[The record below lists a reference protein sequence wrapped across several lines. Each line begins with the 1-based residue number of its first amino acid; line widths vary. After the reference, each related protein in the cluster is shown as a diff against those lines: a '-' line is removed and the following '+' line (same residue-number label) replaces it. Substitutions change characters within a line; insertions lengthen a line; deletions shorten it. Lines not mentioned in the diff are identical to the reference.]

1 MPGYNGNRSYNN
13 GNNRSYGGSSKWKET
28 NEFTNPYNFVALGK
42 KCIRKPYEEY
52 KKGNL
57 KTGWIECSLITK
69 TPLFIPNTT
78 NENAFMCAKKGHKSY
93 DFFSYD
99 DIKGQDRTKQFSDPV
114 IPASSIRGAIRA
126 MYEAVTDSC
135 MSTAD
140 DEKILYKRTPTPKL
154 PGMLKKDDQ
163 GWYIHPCE
171 RVMLKYKPCTSDP
184 EGILVKIGDYHEGQE
199 VYIRKS
205 KNHYDNKPYM
215 PYTVAEIYPKTDSSD
230 NKDNL
235 LKIQNNTSKSNDNP
249 IIVGHVHIG
258 EEIYNK
264 HHESVFV
271 LEENLKD
278 NDRIRV
284 KEEDVESLRKTL
296 KLYNDENINLKL
308 KEERKQNKG
317 RKWYKEYEVKEGAL
331 VYYDKDRICM
341 TPSCISKEVFSNQLK
356 QILKKSGEDNNKSGE
371 DKNKNNGYNPCS
383 SKEVCPSCA
392 LFGMIADD
400 GKENTAI
407 SSRLRFTDAQAELKS
422 NKNEYYDKITI
433 LEELASPK
441 VSATEFYMEEP
452 SIRPDL
458 WNYDYAINWNGNIPE
473 RVKDYKPRI
482 RGRKFYWHSKK
493 VLTAD
498 EPTERNSTVRPV
510 RAGVTFTFKV
520 YFDRIN
526 EEELKKLV
534 WTLTL
539 GSNENT
545 NCHKMGKGKP
555 IGLGSVKIKV
565 DKVIERK
572 VEIKNNTLIRTEN
585 EITVDLENAVV
596 EPTSLKEPPN
606 IKEILKITDFSKAP
620 NNVRYPM
627 GYTKKDGKNGVGP
640 HQWFIANKSFSN
652 PPMKPK
658 IYKTLPKILDSKT
671 TLNDYEM

>member
-99 DIKGQDRTKQFSDPV
+99 DIKGQDRTKQFSEPV

-126 MYEAVTDSC
+126 MHEAVTDSC

-163 GWYIHPCE
+163 GWYIHPAE

-184 EGILVKIGDYHEGQE
+184 EGILVKIEDYHEGQE

-205 KNHYDNKPYM
+205 KNHYENKEYM
-215 PYTVAEIYPKTDSSD
+215 PYTVAAISTKNNS
-230 NKDNL
+230 
-235 LKIQNNTSKSNDNP
+235 NNTP
-249 IIVGHVHIG
+249 IFGYVHIG

-271 LEENLKD
+271 LKKD
-278 NDRIRV
+278 DRIRV
-284 KEEDVESLRKTL
+284 KEEDVENLRKTL
-296 KLYNDENINLKL
+296 KLYRDRTINITP
-308 KEERKQNKG
+308 QHKG
-317 RKWYKEYEVKEGAL
+317 YPQYEVKEGAL
-331 VYYDKDRICM
+331 VYYDKDGIYM
-341 TPSCISKEVFSNQLK
+341 TPSCISKEVFNNQLK
-356 QILKKSGEDNNKSGE
+356 QILKENG
-371 DKNKNNGYNPCS
+371 GYNPCS

-441 VSATEFYMEEP
+441 VSSTEFYMEKP
-452 SIRPDL
+452 FIHADL
-458 WNYDYAINWNGNIPE
+458 WNYDYAINWNGNTPE

-493 VLTAD
+493 VLTSN
-498 EPTERNSTVRPV
+498 ETTERNSTVRPV

-585 EITVDLENAVV
+585 EITADLKNAVDLNS
-596 EPTSLKEPPN
+596 TN

-627 GYTKKDGKNGVGP
+627 GDNGKGGKNGVGP

>member
-1 MPGYNGNRSYNN
+1 
-13 GNNRSYGGSSKWKET
+13 KE
-28 NEFTNPYNFVALGK
+28 
-42 KCIRKPYEEY
+42 R
-52 KKGNL
+52 
-57 KTGWIECSLITK
+57 
-69 TPLFIPNTT
+69 
-78 NENAFMCAKKGHKSY
+78 
-93 DFFSYD
+93 D
-99 DIKGQDRTKQFSDPV
+99 
-114 IPASSIRGAIRA
+114 
-126 MYEAVTDSC
+126 
-135 MSTAD
+135 
-140 DEKILYKRTPTPKL
+140 
-154 PGMLKKDDQ
+154 KDKD
-163 GWYIHPCE
+163 
-171 RVMLKYKPCTSDP
+171 
-184 EGILVKIGDYHEGQE
+184 
-199 VYIRKS
+199 
-205 KNHYDNKPYM
+205 KNK
-215 PYTVAEIYPKTDSSD
+215 
-230 NKDNL
+230 NKD
-235 LKIQNNTSKSNDNP
+235 
-249 IIVGHVHIG
+249 G
-258 EEIYNK
+258 IY
-264 HHESVFV
+264 
-271 LEENLKD
+271 
-278 NDRIRV
+278 
-284 KEEDVESLRKTL
+284 
-296 KLYNDENINLKL
+296 
-308 KEERKQNKG
+308 
-317 RKWYKEYEVKEGAL
+317 
-331 VYYDKDRICM
+331 M
-341 TPSCISKEVFSNQLK
+341 TPACISKEVFNNQLK
-356 QILKKSGEDNNKSGE
+356 QILKENG
-371 DKNKNNGYNPCS
+371 GYNPCS
-383 SKEVCPSCA
+383 SKEVCPACA
-392 LFGMIADD
+392 LFGMIAND

-458 WNYDYAINWNGNIPE
+458 WNYDYAIKWKGKIPE

-526 EEELKKLV
+526 EEELKKLI
-534 WTLTL
+534 WTLNL

-585 EITVDLENAVV
+585 EITVDLENAVDV
-596 EPTSLKEPPN
+596 NSTN

>member
-57 KTGWIECSLITK
+57 KTGWIECSLTTK

-99 DIKGQDRTKQFSDPV
+99 DIKGQDRTKQFSEPV

-126 MYEAVTDSC
+126 MHEAVTDSC

-140 DEKILYKRTPTPKL
+140 DEKILYKRTPIPKL

-163 GWYIHPCE
+163 GWYIHPAE
-171 RVMLKYKPCTSDP
+171 RVMLKFQPFPPLPGGFSVN
-184 EGILVKIGDYHEGQE
+184 INNYHEGQE

-205 KNHYDNKPYM
+205 TTRHMSNPNM
-215 PYTVAEIYPKTDSSD
+215 PYVVSAIADKEDIKNNITVFGY
-230 NKDNL
+230 
-235 LKIQNNTSKSNDNP
+235 
-249 IIVGHVHIG
+249 VHIG
-258 EEIYNK
+258 EYMYNK
-264 HHESVFV
+264 DHESVFV
-271 LEENLKD
+271 LKENLKD

-284 KEEDVESLRKTL
+284 TEEDVENLRKTL
-296 KLYNDENINLKL
+296 KLYKDRTINITP
-308 KEERKQNKG
+308 QHKG
-317 RKWYKEYEVKEGAL
+317 YPQYEVKEGAL
-331 VYYDKDRICM
+331 IYYDKDGIYM
-341 TPSCISKEVFSNQLK
+341 TPSCISKEVFNNQLK
-356 QILKKSGEDNNKSGE
+356 QILKENG
-371 DKNKNNGYNPCS
+371 GYNPCS

-422 NKNEYYDKITI
+422 NKNEYYDKITK

-441 VSATEFYMEEP
+441 VSSTEFYMEKP
-452 SIRPDL
+452 FIHADL

-565 DKVIERK
+565 DKVVERK

-585 EITVDLENAVV
+585 EITVDLENAVDV
-596 EPTSLKEPPN
+596 NSTN

-658 IYKTLPKILDSKT
+658 IYKTLPKITDSKT

>member
-163 GWYIHPCE
+163 GWYIHPAE
-171 RVMLKYKPCTSDP
+171 RVRLKFQPFPPGYDEISVDITK
-184 EGILVKIGDYHEGQE
+184 YHEGQE

-205 KNHYDNKPYM
+205 KN
-215 PYTVAEIYPKTDSSD
+215 
-230 NKDNL
+230 
-235 LKIQNNTSKSNDNP
+235 KSNPNLPYSVAAISNTKDTQNK
-249 IIVGHVHIG
+249 ITIFGYVHIG
-258 EEIYNK
+258 EYMHNK
-264 HHESVFV
+264 EYESVFV

-278 NDRIRV
+278 NNRIRV
-284 KEEDVESLRKTL
+284 KEEDVENLRKTL
-296 KLYNDENINLKL
+296 KLYKDRTINITP
-308 KEERKQNKG
+308 QHKG
-317 RKWYKEYEVKEGAL
+317 YPQYEVKEGAL
-331 VYYDKDRICM
+331 IYYDKDGIYM
-341 TPSCISKEVFSNQLK
+341 TPSCISKEVFNNQLK
-356 QILKKSGEDNNKSGE
+356 QILKENG
-371 DKNKNNGYNPCS
+371 GYNPCS

-422 NKNEYYDKITI
+422 NKNEYYDKITK

-441 VSATEFYMEEP
+441 VSSTEFYMEKP
-452 SIRPDL
+452 FIHADL

-565 DKVIERK
+565 DKVVERK

-585 EITVDLENAVV
+585 EITADLKNAVDLNS
-596 EPTSLKEPPN
+596 TN

-627 GYTKKDGKNGVGP
+627 GDNGKAGKNGVGP

-658 IYKTLPKILDSKT
+658 IYKTLPKITDSKT

>member
-1 MPGYNGNRSYNN
+1 
-13 GNNRSYGGSSKWKET
+13 
-28 NEFTNPYNFVALGK
+28 
-42 KCIRKPYEEY
+42 
-52 KKGNL
+52 
-57 KTGWIECSLITK
+57 
-69 TPLFIPNTT
+69 
-78 NENAFMCAKKGHKSY
+78 
-93 DFFSYD
+93 
-99 DIKGQDRTKQFSDPV
+99 
-114 IPASSIRGAIRA
+114 
-126 MYEAVTDSC
+126 
-135 MSTAD
+135 
-140 DEKILYKRTPTPKL
+140 
-154 PGMLKKDDQ
+154 
-163 GWYIHPCE
+163 
-171 RVMLKYKPCTSDP
+171 
-184 EGILVKIGDYHEGQE
+184 
-199 VYIRKS
+199 
-205 KNHYDNKPYM
+205 
-215 PYTVAEIYPKTDSSD
+215 
-230 NKDNL
+230 
-235 LKIQNNTSKSNDNP
+235 
-249 IIVGHVHIG
+249 VHIG
-258 EEIYNK
+258 EDIYNK

-331 VYYDKDRICM
+331 VYYDKDRIYM
-341 TPSCISKEVFSNQLK
+341 TPSCISKEVFNNQLK
-356 QILKKSGEDNNKSGE
+356 QILKENG
-371 DKNKNNGYNPCS
+371 GYNPCS

-422 NKNEYYDKITI
+422 NKNEYYDKITK

-441 VSATEFYMEEP
+441 VSSTEFYMEKP
-452 SIRPDL
+452 FIHADL

-585 EITVDLENAVV
+585 EITVDLKNAVDLNS
-596 EPTSLKEPPN
+596 TN

-652 PPMKPK
+652 SPMNPK
-658 IYKTLPKILDSKT
+658 ITRTLPKITDSKT